1 MATAANV
8 LPIFAEPDGKASLT
22 ALSDAIRK
30 TKFHERLTTG
40 ELAFEL
46 RCDPG
51 TVKNAENGHN
61 LLRFDIVARL
71 LRKYPQH
78 CAGVFQLWDPEPRVE
93 PTIAQRL
100 DTIERE
106 TAALKQEMR
115 GIEADPKKLE
125 GVTYPFREREEA

>member
-8 LPIFAEPDGKASLT
+8 LPIFQEPDGNLSLT

-30 TKFHERLTTG
+30 TKFHENLTAA

-46 RCDPG
+46 RCDPS
-51 TVKNAENGHN
+51 TVKNAEAKHN

-78 CAGVFQLWDPEPRVE
+78 CDGVFQLWDPEPRDE
-93 PTIAQRL
+93 PSIGERL
-100 DTIERE
+100 DRIDRESAAIRKELER
-106 TAALKQEMR
+106 
-115 GIEADPKKLE
+115 
-125 GVTYPFREREEA
+125 